1 MAGRRGQRSEL
12 RDAPVKFLMFIMAG
26 WQGSLRQL
34 VHYSVI
40 LLTSIIAGRPAR
52 TRYARDGLPHRPPSP
67 DSWSAAILA
76 YSCLFLPHQ
85 GDFIVQWRR

>member
-12 RDAPVKFLMFIMAG
+12 RDAPVNFFMFIMAG

-52 TRYARDGLPHRPPSP
+52 ARYARDGLPHRP
-67 DSWSAAILA
+67 AVAGFVVGRNTR
-76 YSCLFLPHQ
+76 LFLPVSASP
-85 GDFIVQWRR
+85 G